1 MIGKIFNTMCSLPT
15 APAPDPPPKKVRDQ
29 NLVSS
34 ARIGKLGKYL
44 GAILH
49 RGLQF

>member
-15 APAPDPPPKKVRDQ
+15 APPPPKKVRDQ

-34 ARIGKLGKYL
+34 AEIGKLGKYL